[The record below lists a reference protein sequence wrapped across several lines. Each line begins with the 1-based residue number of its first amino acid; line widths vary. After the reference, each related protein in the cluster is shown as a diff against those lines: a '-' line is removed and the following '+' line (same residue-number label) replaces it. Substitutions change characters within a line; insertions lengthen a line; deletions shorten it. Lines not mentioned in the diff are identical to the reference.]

1 MRNIPLY
8 RAGAFFILVMA
19 LTLLQVPASY
29 AQWAGLNIS
38 SFLPLSTIEHYMG
51 PIFSG
56 TNMSNTFRSEFCFR
70 FSAAEIQKAQLK
82 GSESGIRIDL
92 SPDLWVNVDSSL
104 IPEGL
109 LDT

>member
-8 RAGAFFILVMA
+8 RAGMVCVLIII
-19 LTLLQVPASY
+19 LTLLTVPLCY
-29 AQWAGLNIS
+29 AQWAGPNIS

-51 PIFSG
+51 PIFWG

-70 FSAAEIQKAQLK
+70 FFAAEIQKAQLK